1 MTTET
6 KTKSKAP
13 TKILADVFL
22 RVYQGEDH
30 IFIKV
35 ASPDEIEL
43 EAETRQMHIRRFYR
57 WANAVLGLTPEE
69 TWDGKLKWA
78 RLPEWK
84 FINGKR
90 NSVMR
95 LLSKTFNL
103 ELVSEAEFYRE
114 EA

>member
-1 MTTET
+1 MTTEPKT
-6 KTKSKAP
+6 KTKTP

-22 RVYQGEDH
+22 RVYQGENH

-43 EAETRQMHIRRFYR
+43 EEETRKVNIRRFYR

-69 TWDGKLKWA
+69 AWDGKLKWA

-84 FINGKR
+84 YINSKR
-90 NSVMR
+90 NSTMR
-95 LLSKTFNL
+95 LLSKVFNI